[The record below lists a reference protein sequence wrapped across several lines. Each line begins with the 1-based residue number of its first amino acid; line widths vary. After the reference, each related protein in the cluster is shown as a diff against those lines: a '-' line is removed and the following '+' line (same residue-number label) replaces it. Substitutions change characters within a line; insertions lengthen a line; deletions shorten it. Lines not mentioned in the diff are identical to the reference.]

1 MTKQEILSAQAQHVV
16 MKNELIQNS
25 RYNLGL
31 LEQRALLY
39 LISKIKPTDKPYTE
53 YPFSIDEFNKVCKHT
68 ERTGRYTEYA
78 HNVLKSLNTKQVE
91 IQLDEHRR
99 LITNWINEAVIND
112 ETGVVSITF
121 SKYLTPYLYE
131 LRQFYTS
138 FCLEEVLAM
147 NSKYGIRLFEYIKS
161 IKSKGWKQAVPLE
174 ELRIRM
180 DCVEKYTEY
189 KDFRKFALEPA
200 VKDINTYTN
209 IKISYEAIKVKKW
222 VKAIEFTIL
231 DVSNAEELTARQI
244 AKAEAIQPD

>member
-53 YPFSIDEFNKVCKHT
+53 YPFSIEEFCQVCKLNRRSGT
-68 ERTGRYTEYA
+68 YYQYIKDI
-78 HNVLKSLNTKQVE
+78 LKSMSSKPLT
-91 IQLDEHRR
+91 IRLDEHRE

-209 IKISYEAIKVKKW
+209 IKISYEPIKVKKW

-231 DVSNAEELTARQI
+231 DVSSAEELTARQM
-244 AKAEAIQPD
+244 AKAEAMRPD